1 MLCLFRN
8 TQIHPSLNR
17 YAVLISLS
25 AVVAWLYFTFVEKDL
40 FNKLIEGKAL
50 IVDLVFGLPLVL
62 ALAIVVYATVYW
74 VLKLLVIF
82 LLPQAIVHIEP
93 EDELSDTLDEQVVEL
108 EKQHGEEYWNQSEQ
122 SKNPPSESN
131 NQTEKEEASSQNNQN
146 K

>member
-8 TQIHPSLNR
+8 TQIHTSLNR

-74 VLKLLVIF
+74 VLKLL
-82 LLPQAIVHIEP
+82 
-93 EDELSDTLDEQVVEL
+93 
-108 EKQHGEEYWNQSEQ
+108 
-122 SKNPPSESN
+122 
-131 NQTEKEEASSQNNQN
+131 
-146 K
+146 